1 MRKHA
6 IAGLLLAAV
15 LGLTTACGGSGGS
28 GGGHDDMDMGNG
40 SGSNG
45 GEEQSEH
52 GGMDMGNGSAGEMV
66 MEDGEYS
73 DEMFIDMMVPHHRG
87 AIEEAEVALENAE
100 HDELKQLSRDIISA
114 QESEIEEL
122 KDIKEEEY
130 GTREI
135 PDGMSSSDMEGMGM
149 MEDPQEL
156 ADKDPFDRAFIENM
170 IPHHEAAIEMA
181 EVAREESNTP
191 RITEMADAI
200 VEAQTEEIDQMQSW
214 RDEWYPQG

>member
-28 GGGHDDMDMGNG
+28 GGGHDAMDMGNG

-45 GEEQSEH
+45 GEEQSDH
-52 GGMDMGNGSAGEMV
+52 GGMDMANGSADEMV

-73 DEMFIDMMVPHHRG
+73 DEMFIDMMVPHHRD

-100 HDELKQLSRDIISA
+100 HDGLRQFSRDIISA
-114 QESEIEEL
+114 QESEIEQL

-130 GTREI
+130 GTRKI
-135 PDGMSSSDMEGMGM
+135 PGGMSSSDMEGMGM

-156 ADKDPFDRAFIENM
+156 ADEDPFDRAFIENM

-181 EVAREESNTP
+181 EVAREESNNS

-200 VEAQTEEIDQMQSW
+200 VEAQTEEIDQMQPW